1 VKRPYRNRNFLS
13 KLRPFSLGA
22 SAADLAML
30 LLVFFM
36 ATTSSEPPKSVE
48 VDLPKAK
55 TESADQDTLYITL
68 SQKGEIFFDGRASSI
83 ADIKDQLSLRRGGK
97 DRPVSITADKNLNYS
112 SIANVLDV
120 LKEYDFLN
128 VVFMSQPKDE

>member
-1 VKRPYRNRNFLS
+1 MKRPYRNRNFLS

>member
-1 VKRPYRNRNFLS
+1 MKRQYRNRTFLS

-36 ATTSSEPPKSVE
+36 ATTSTEPPKSVE
-48 VDLPKAK
+48 IDLPKGR
-55 TESADQDTLYITL
+55 TESAEQDTLYITIAKNN
-68 SQKGEIFFDGRASSI
+68 QVYFDGRLSSI
-83 ADIKDQLSLRRGGK
+83 DDIRDQLALRGGEK

-112 SIANVLDV
+112 SVSGILTI
-120 LKEYDFLN
+120 LREYDFLN
-128 VVFMSQPKDE
+128 ILFMSQPKDE

>member
-1 VKRPYRNRNFLS
+1 MKRQYRNRTFLS

-36 ATTSSEPPKSVE
+36 ATTSTEPPKSVE
-48 VDLPKAK
+48 IDLPKGR
-55 TESADQDTLYITL
+55 TESAEQDTLYITIAKNN
-68 SQKGEIFFDGRASSI
+68 QVYFDGRLSSI
-83 ADIKDQLSLRRGGK
+83 DDIRDQLALRGGEK

-112 SIANVLDV
+112 SVSGILAILR
-120 LKEYDFLN
+120 EYDFLN
-128 VVFMSQPKDE
+128 ILFMSQSKDE